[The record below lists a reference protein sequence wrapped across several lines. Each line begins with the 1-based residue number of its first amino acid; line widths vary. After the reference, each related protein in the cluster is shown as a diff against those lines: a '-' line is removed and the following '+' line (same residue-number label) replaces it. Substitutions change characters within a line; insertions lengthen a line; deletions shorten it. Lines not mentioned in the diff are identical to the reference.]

1 MAEQIDFKS
10 LTPEQL
16 SVARQVVEQAKQYG
30 IDPNAALFNVYNL
43 NQFESGIEPPPEGG
57 TESKRILWEKTYAA
71 VPPVPKEEPATE
83 SKLSPEEQA
92 QIDYVTPA
100 AVAGGAGAAYAASKA
115 FPVEP
120 KFVADERKI
129 AGTRSRLDLIND
141 MIRGTQEEIQTT
153 RAPYLAE
160 KAALTDAATLARQEA
175 QRNEMLM
182 QAAMRRAVDAG
193 IDPRQVMQSPETF
206 VRAMAPERGYGTK
219 NWIRQEVPSINPI
232 VEQGINT
239 KGQLMPAV
247 AAHEATAPKA
257 QQIAGSTVMQPSGI
271 YTPAGRGQEATSARS
286 TLSNIEQTFLRSADE
301 SKRAQEALSA
311 LPKPEPIRAEQTLT
325 ELERKRITDELK
337 LQEQMAQAAK
347 AKGMQPGVLER
358 IGMMLSGP
366 KTSAALGSL
375 GALDLIK
382 AVEYAKQ
389 EEYKKALL
397 MSMGALGGAALAAP
411 NPFVKAAALP
421 LIGIPAAYEYGPKAV
436 DLVKRG
442 YDYVFPPPKT
452 SPE

>member
-1 MAEQIDFKS
+1 MAESIDFKS

-16 SVARQVVEQAKQYG
+16 SVARQVVEQAGQYG
-30 IDPNAALFNVYNL
+30 IDPNAALLNVYKMNR
-43 NQFESGIEPPPEGG
+43 FGSGIEPPPEGG
-57 TESKRILWEKTYAA
+57 TESQRILWEKKYAA
-71 VPPVPKEEPATE
+71 VPPPPKAEEPTKE

-92 QIDYVTPA
+92 KIDYITPA
-100 AVAGGAGAAYAASKA
+100 AVAAGAGASYLGAKA

-160 KAALTDAATLARQEA
+160 KSALTDAATLARQEA

-182 QAAMRRAVDAG
+182 QAAMKRAMDAG

-206 VRAMAPERGYGTK
+206 VKAMAPERGYGTK

-271 YTPAGRGQEATSARS
+271 YTPAGRGQEATAARS
-286 TLSNIEQTFLRSADE
+286 SLSNIEQTFLRSVEE
-301 SKRAQEALSA
+301 SKRAQEALAS

-347 AKGMQPGVLER
+347 AKSMQPGVLER
-358 IGMMLSGP
+358 LGTMLSGP

-375 GALDLIK
+375 GALDLVK

-389 EEYKKALL
+389 EEYQKALL
-397 MSMGALGGAALAAP
+397 MAMSGLGGAALATP
-411 NPFVKAAALP
+411 NPYVKAAALP
-421 LIGIPAAYEYGPKAV
+421 LIGIPTAFEYGPKAV
-436 DLVKRG
+436 ELAKRG

-452 SPE
+452 SP

>member
-1 MAEQIDFKS
+1 MAETIDFKS
-10 LTPEQL
+10 LSPEQL
-16 SVARQVVEQAKQYG
+16 SVARQVVEQAKEYG
-30 IDPNAALFNVYNL
+30 IDPNAALLNVYGL
-43 NQFESGIEPPPEGG
+43 NKFQSGIEPPPEGG
-57 TESKRILWEKTYAA
+57 TESQRILWEKTYAA
-71 VPPVPKEEPATE
+71 VPPPPKVEEPAKE

-92 QIDYVTPA
+92 QIDYITPA
-100 AVAGGAGAAYAASKA
+100 AVAAGAGASYLGAKA

-129 AGTRSRLDLIND
+129 AGTRSRIDLINQ
-141 MIRGTQEEIQTT
+141 MIGATQEEVQRT

-182 QAAMRRAVDAG
+182 QAAMRRAMDAG

-206 VRAMAPERGYGTK
+206 VRAMAPERGFGTK

-232 VEQGINT
+232 VEQGITT
-239 KGQLMPAV
+239 KGQLIPAV
-247 AAHEATAPKA
+247 TAHEATAPKA

-271 YTPAGRGQEATSARS
+271 YTPAGRGQEATTARS
-286 TLSNIEQTFLRSADE
+286 TLSNIEQSFLRSADE

-325 ELERKRITDELK
+325 ELERKWIDSELK

-358 IGMMLSGP
+358 MGMFLSGP
-366 KTSAALGSL
+366 KVSAALGSL

-389 EEYKKALL
+389 DEYQKALL
-397 MSMGALGGAALAAP
+397 MAMGGLGGAALAAP
-411 NPFVKAAALP
+411 NPYVKAAALP
-421 LIGIPAAYEYGPKAV
+421 LIGIPAAFEYGPKAV
-436 DLVKRG
+436 DLAKRG
-442 YDYVFPPPKT
+442 YDYIFSPSKT
-452 SPE
+452 SP